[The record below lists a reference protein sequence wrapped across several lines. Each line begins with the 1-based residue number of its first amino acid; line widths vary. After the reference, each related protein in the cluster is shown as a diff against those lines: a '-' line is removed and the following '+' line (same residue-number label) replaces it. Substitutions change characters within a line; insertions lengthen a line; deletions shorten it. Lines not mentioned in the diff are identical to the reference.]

1 LEGYK
6 TTKNEEGETEE
17 KVFWHQPIIITQDR
31 YGYGVLNEWDGN
43 KTKIGESSIMSPCI
57 GAGSKNDKN
66 QFSGVLMGKIQ
77 DTSGQAKHGLY
88 GFSEGGQVFGFTQDG
103 TAFIGKSDTGRI
115 LFNGTESTIKSAS
128 YDKGEPGIGLDLD
141 DAIFNL
147 QINSTTSLVK
157 FNPDIKNNSQNAEM
171 YLQSNGYQPQ
181 TVGTKIDL

>member
-1 LEGYK
+1 
-6 TTKNEEGETEE
+6 
-17 KVFWHQPIIITQDR
+17 
-31 YGYGVLNEWDGN
+31 
-43 KTKIGESSIMSPCI
+43 MSQCI
-57 GAGSKNDKN
+57 GAGSKNSDN
-66 QFSGVLMGKIQ
+66 TFNGVLMGKIQ
-77 DTSGQAKHGLY
+77 NNNEENPKPKHGLY
-88 GFSEGGQVFGFTQDG
+88 GFNHGNEVFGFKEDG

-128 YDKGEPGIGLDLD
+128 YDEGGPGIGLDLD

-147 QINSTTSLVK
+147 QIDSDTSLVK